1 MKMHNFTIRGNCLE
15 IVGRIERREGK
26 NVPVYDIEFPEGVG
40 GMSVQELRELVIR
53 IEEDID
59 DLFYKYEKERS
70 LKLSFDLID
79 KIIDNVKTVALRRF

>member
-15 IVGRIERREGK
+15 IVGRIKRREGK

-40 GMSVQELRELVIR
+40 GMSVQELRELIIR

-59 DLFYKYEKERS
+59 DLFYYGGDIKNVSLRQFEEARREGGEK
-70 LKLSFDLID
+70 D
-79 KIIDNVKTVALRRF
+79 AHGA

>member
-1 MKMHNFTIRGNCLE
+1 MIMHNFTIRGNCLE
-15 IVGRIERREGK
+15 IIGRIERRDGK

-59 DLFYKYEKERS
+59 DLFYYGGDIKNVS
-70 LKLSFDLID
+70 LRQFEEAWREGGEED
-79 KIIDNVKTVALRRF
+79 AHGA

>member
-1 MKMHNFTIRGNCLE
+1 MKMNNFTIRGNCLE
-15 IVGRIERREGK
+15 IVGRIERRDGK

-59 DLFYKYEKERS
+59 DLFYYGGDIKNVS
-70 LKLSFDLID
+70 LRQFEEAWREGGEED
-79 KIIDNVKTVALRRF
+79 AHGA

>member
-15 IVGRIERREGK
+15 IVGRIERRGGK

-59 DLFYKYEKERS
+59 DLFYYGGDIKNVS
-70 LKLSFDLID
+70 LRQFEEAWREGGEED
-79 KIIDNVKTVALRRF
+79 AHGA

>member
-15 IVGRIERREGK
+15 IVGRIERRDGK

-40 GMSVQELRELVIR
+40 VMSVQELRELVIR

-59 DLFYKYEKERS
+59 DLFYYGGDIKNVS
-70 LKLSFDLID
+70 LRQFEEAWREGGEED
-79 KIIDNVKTVALRRF
+79 AHGA

>member
-40 GMSVQELRELVIR
+40 GMSLKELRYFIRR
-53 IEEDID
+53 IEEDVD
-59 DLFYKYEKERS
+59 ELFYYGGDIKNVS
-70 LKLSFDLID
+70 LRQFEEAWREDGEED
-79 KIIDNVKTVALRRF
+79 AHGA